1 MSQEEWWVLCH
12 ARPEYFSLGAN
23 NACPAPANLDI
34 SHSSLMRSHT
44 VFENRSRGR
53 SRLERPGYWQNRCG
67 FACSPH
73 FPHTHDST
81 PPVRSW
87 TAEKTAES
95 VKNAGYGRMLTFRMT
110 GGVSGLLMPPSFP
123 GPVGVPA
130 SASTTSIPFV
140 TWPKI
145 T

>member
-1 MSQEEWWVLCH
+1 VLTLV
-12 ARPEYFSLGAN
+12 AMALLAGRRDIATLAFRYD
-23 NACPAPANLDI
+23 PAPEATTAANLDI

-95 VKNAGYGRMLTFRMT
+95 VKNAG
-110 GGVSGLLMPPSFP
+110 
-123 GPVGVPA
+123 
-130 SASTTSIPFV
+130 
-140 TWPKI
+140 
-145 T
+145 